1 MRRDEEGAPGAR
13 RREPLSTASHLR
25 IFVPAN
31 ILRCV
36 SQIRQFKA
44 SIFQALAHPT
54 RLEILEAL
62 RGGEMCV
69 NDILARIDRGQANIS
84 QHLTTLRLRGLVVN
98 RKAGNQVFYSVR
110 DRVLFKVLDQ
120 MRDYSRTHLR
130 ENMTSL
136 RRLRSDVSRG

>member
-1 MRRDEEGAPGAR
+1 MVARDVAPDG
-13 RREPLSTASHLR
+13 LC
-25 IFVPAN
+25 IFVSSN

-36 SQIRQFKA
+36 SQIRHFKA

-54 RLEILEAL
+54 RLQILEAL
-62 RGGEMCV
+62 RGREMCV
-69 NDILARIDRGQANIS
+69 NDILARIERGQANIS

-98 RKAGNQVFYSVR
+98 RKVGNQVFYSVR

-136 RRLRSDVSRG
+136 RRLRSDESRG